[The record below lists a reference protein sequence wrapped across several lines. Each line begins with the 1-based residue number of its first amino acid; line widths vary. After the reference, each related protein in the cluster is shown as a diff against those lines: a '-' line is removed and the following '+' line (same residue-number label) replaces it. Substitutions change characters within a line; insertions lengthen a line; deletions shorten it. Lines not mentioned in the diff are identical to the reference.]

1 MGHQH
6 WAVTLSV
13 LMYMVTYAISAYA
26 CIQWFSKKVIPS
38 SWREKTHPIVLAF
51 LFGLSAT
58 FTPVA
63 AKFLFSWAEASTG
76 SAMLIEWFR
85 YRDYTIMGFWF
96 VWFIVFKPTVPAFI
110 VGAISPDYQGFPS
123 RKQVFAAYGIHLAH
137 TAAIVKVTDW
147 AIR

>member
-13 LMYMVTYAISAYA
+13 LMFILTYAISAYA
-26 CIQWFSKKVIPS
+26 CILWFSTKVIPAN
-38 SWREKTHPIVLAF
+38 WRERTHPVILAF

-63 AKFLFSWAEASTG
+63 AKFLFVWAAASAD
-76 SAMLIEWFR
+76 SPHLIEWSR

-110 VGAISPDYQGFPS
+110 VGTISPDYQGFAT
-123 RKQVFAAYGIHLAH
+123 RKHVFAAYGIHLAH
-137 TAAIVKVTDW
+137 TAAIVKVTSW
-147 AIR
+147 TLH